1 MVPVYYIHM
10 DVAIQ
15 SQGYIHPWHV
25 DGKDRALFRRILPLS
40 SNQQQ
45 LQEEPEDT
53 HISPELEHS
62 EGALFPGECPLRVEV
77 IFVPDLPT
85 PLCRLLEL
93 ASAT

>member
-1 MVPVYYIHM
+1 MWAPMV
-10 DVAIQ
+10 DQ
-15 SQGYIHPWHV
+15 SQGCIHPWHV
-25 DGKDRALFRRILPLS
+25 DGKDRALFRWNLPLS

-45 LQEEPEDT
+45 PQEQQEDT

-62 EGALFPGECPLRVEV
+62 EVALFPGECLLHVEV
-77 IFVPDLPT
+77 ILVPDLPT